1 MEQAQI
7 HVLSFLSLTAVAVAQ
22 APPNYYQSVDASSA
36 GTLRATLHEV
46 IDDHQRFPYTSTATD
61 TWNILEL
68 ADENPTNAGKILDV
82 YRNGSYNKAGG
93 GNNKYNREHTWPKSY
108 GFPSD
113 GSSNYAY
120 TDCHHLFLCN
130 SSYNSSRSNN
140 PFAVGDATWTKV
152 GKPGSCTRNVTEH
165 DSLIPCSTGAGGG
178 EPTTPGGNGGAAGG
192 CGGGGGKM

>member
-7 HVLSFLSLTAVAVAQ
+7 HVLSFLSLTAVAFAQ
-22 APPNYYQSVDASSA
+22 APPNYYQSVDATSA

-82 YRNGSYNKAGG
+82 YRNGSYKKVGG

-130 SSYNSSRSNN
+130 SSYNSSRGNN
-140 PFAVGDATWTKV
+140 PFAIGDATWTEKTTFSNA
-152 GKPGSCTRNVTEH
+152 GQ
-165 DSLIPCSTGAGGG
+165 GGG
-178 EPTTPGGNGGAAGG
+178 SGVYPGNSNWTTLSGSPGGFEVWVATFINFSQAS
-192 CGGGGGKM
+192 